1 MINTVIREVSLYR
14 RGFTVTSEGVMHL
27 EKGTNSVRIAG
38 LLNGTNE
45 DTVKLFVTGKLSVRY
60 QGGET
65 RIITERKTFLY
76 S

>member
-45 DTVKLFVTGKLSVRY
+45 DTVTLFVTEKLSGSNV
-60 QGGET
+60 QV
-65 RIITERKTFLY
+65 
-76 S
+76 

>member
-38 LLNGTNE
+38 LLNSTNE
-45 DTVKLFVTGKLSVRY
+45 DTVKLFVTGKLS
-60 QGGET
+60 G
-65 RIITERKTFLY
+65 
-76 S
+76 